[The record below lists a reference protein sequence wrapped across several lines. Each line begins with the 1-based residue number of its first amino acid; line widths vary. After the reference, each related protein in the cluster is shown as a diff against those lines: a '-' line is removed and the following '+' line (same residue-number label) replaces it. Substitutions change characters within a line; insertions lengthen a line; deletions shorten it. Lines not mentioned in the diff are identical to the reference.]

1 VPANK
6 IVVEA
11 LIPAPV
17 ETVWERSQEPEA
29 HVSWDIRFTHI
40 AYRDESDAR
49 GYRLMDYRTDVA
61 FGIEV
66 KGLGRY
72 LHSTPLEHSS
82 FEFDSD
88 DWKSIIRNG
97 RGIWLYEPREG
108 GTYFKTVYDYDR
120 RYGLLGRALD
130 ALVFRRLLQL
140 ATEWSFETLRL
151 WCSGEE
157 PALEERRSRFRFLG
171 FFVRRLAGASPAPG
185 AARSWLGTGRESEI
199 ELSEAGSGSGSLPA
213 SPDAGAPGGRSV
225 ARGGSRAS

>member
-1 VPANK
+1 VAANK

-17 ETVWERSQEPEA
+17 ETVWERSQEPRA

-40 AYRDESDAR
+40 AYRDETDAR
-49 GYRLMDYRTDVA
+49 GYRLLDYRTDVA

-66 KGLGRY
+66 KGIGRY
-72 LHSTPLEHSS
+72 LHSIPLEHSS

-97 RGIWLYEPREG
+97 RGIWLYEPRDG

-120 RYGLLGRALD
+120 RYGFLGRALD
-130 ALVFRRLLQL
+130 AFVFRRLLQL

-151 WCSGEE
+151 WCSGHED
-157 PALEERRSRFRFLG
+157 ALAERRSRFRFFE
-171 FFVRRLAGASPAPG
+171 FFVRRFLGESPPPG
-185 AARSWLGTGRESEI
+185 AARSWLGTGKESELP
-199 ELSEAGSGSGSLPA
+199 LSGDGSGSGSRPA
-213 SPDAGAPGGRSV
+213 SPDAGARREPAAARSD
-225 ARGGSRAS
+225 SKAS